1 MYLSDNACHQLSL
14 SSYEPQDSHPQNILS
29 MLTGLDFMTA
39 CKEGFLL
46 RGSTPELLLADQKIY
61 ERYQEGQFE
70 SQVQELKS
78 FVAQQVLSGVTIK
91 SEE

>member
-1 MYLSDNACHQLSL
+1 
-14 SSYEPQDSHPQNILS
+14 
-29 MLTGLDFMTA
+29 MTA

-78 FVAQQVLSGVTIK
+78 FVAQQVLSEVMIK
-91 SEE
+91 S